1 MSSSIMKFISLSA
14 CVLTCLHLS
23 SAVKVNQDFVSLAPK
38 DYTARPG
45 HGWCVDKFKQEAT
58 ARRFVQKDC
67 SGIKADC
74 DNDVKCV
81 AYACMTSRNLGVLYT
96 TTNCELDC
104 EKTDWVNNPTLIKE
118 ADWEAEQHFW
128 ADANCY
134 MVQKSTF
141 VKVDFIVNGISLDA
155 SFPAAAREKLKTEIK
170 AMIAANDPTIQ
181 AGTIKVDFE
190 NGDSPGTIKVKVSG
204 IETTTTGAA
213 DFSEKLT
220 GADYEIDNPV
230 GEGKIKPVVEPASVK
245 LNVPGVTNGFV
256 PPTGGSA
263 AGGSGSGTETPVVEK
278 FLGLCSDFPGCNA
291 GQRPKPTAHPEGL
304 VKTIEMCCED
314 VKCPISFSTGDLL
327 SVAPGCTCKPGY
339 RGSIMATRIG
349 PAYYESTCQ
358 PTCAF
363 AGACPNGYIKR
374 IGNIMTDGGD
384 TATQIAECCEAQSC
398 PPHSAGTTEDNT
410 VAAGCTC
417 NKGYSGTIKGDKSA
431 SGYNGKCE
439 ATCQLFVEWLEGSP
453 GCLAGTAPKKD
464 PETILMTADKTKQQE
479 QCCQEITCPVESTE
493 PADDSGLKPYLAGG
507 GCKCKPQFATPDKT
521 NKLKATTAAPYYQ
534 EPGCLPTCD
543 KFTCAAG
550 SFKLETGPSKIGLS
564 KTATTAEKQ
573 DICCQD
579 IFCEDLKPIGSSV
592 AKIAVPA
599 GTRASLRVTG
609 CKCDDSQDYYDDP
622 TLDGPTGITK
632 SPYYSGKCEKSCK
645 SHVCPPGF
653 AVLNDVIG
661 KTDAACCEAVDC
673 PYHAELPYGP
683 HLKLTDEQG
692 RCHCPPKYKHKD
704 PTNAAGVIV
713 PTSISPYYATDSC
726 RRTCDFVDCGS
737 IVPASCPRQTAEFKD
752 NKCTKRVTKVVK
764 YAPAVKGTSPE
775 TEFAMC
781 CDQVEC
787 PALSRSITASPYCE
801 CIPGEATGSVEL
813 DPVGGFISH
822 CVESCKAAMCDSG
835 YVLKPGANY
844 GTNSAACCEPAKCPE
859 NSLGVGLKSDIIEG
873 CKCKAG
879 QKGTLWAKKGGSAV
893 GDACVVQACPSFA
906 DASIEGA
913 NLKDGCVCGA
923 GLVGDIIPTT
933 SAPFYYQENDK
944 EPCQAVCFAP
954 ADQTGYI
961 VNEKSIYIDAWDVT
975 ATCEVGYKGTGKVTK
990 CAQSADPRYSLSG
1003 CTLKV
1008 CEKPPADVLD
1018 TRNFEFT
1025 ETDATK
1031 VWLNFA
1037 VTAKCK
1043 NGGEPQEVTRCAG
1056 DDSPNGYYYTVNA
1069 DACDDAVCLAPD
1081 SSAATGHVVHEF
1093 DLHRRS
1099 FAVEASCAPGYGN
1112 PAHAA
1117 TMEYCLAPA
1126 SLDLYTTITEINL
1139 DMGQLLVAAKCAS
1152 NNITVMA
1159 LPCASPGTAYS
1170 FPPCD
1175 TPKAE
1180 FVTRVL
1186 GTHLHDSFDSR
1197 GKRFNFIMPAPPAA
1211 PPGEVEF
1218 ALEGDGH
1225 CSGNTEI
1232 YSSSAWELASSSG
1245 GQKDFATVE
1254 YREWVAQAWKRCLAK
1269 DALTEYVSVWVD
1281 AGYRCYK
1288 GAACRANNG
1297 ANTKTWKL
1305 APPALKPVTADLTRC
1320 RAGVTQAET
1329 WSVAMNPESQSLN
1342 AGDGSGERASN
1353 PQEGDFQLNDI
1364 LISAG
1369 TSPTCDTV
1377 GYVPY
1382 FTARCGGHEAKYK
1395 VGGCLPV
1402 DYCLGPLDATG
1413 YIVTERNLSGPGIFD
1428 VEVTCDTEAGYAG
1441 FYPVAIPCYATGQR
1455 YSLKGCSK
1463 DVCLAPPNGL
1473 DKFTITET
1481 SIYRT
1486 AFDVTAGCKS
1496 SPAVAAPDTSPIVK
1510 PCTSDGGEYTVSGG
1524 AGCL

>member
-104 EKTDWVNNPTLIKE
+104 DKLAWINNPTLIKQ
-118 ADWEAEQHFW
+118 ADWVAEQHFW
-128 ADANCY
+128 SDANCY
-134 MVQKSTF
+134 VITKRTE
-141 VKVDFIVNGISLDA
+141 VKVAYIISGLRLADIPEA
-155 SFPAAAREKLKTEIK
+155 GTARTKLANSIK
-170 AMIAANDPTIQ
+170 AMIAAKDPS
-181 AGTIKVDFE
+181 IKEAAITVDFE
-190 NGDSPGTIKVKVSG
+190 NGATDGTLKVKVSN
-204 IETTTTGAA
+204 IITTTTLAG
-213 DFSEKLT
+213 DIVDKLS
-220 GADYEIDNPV
+220 GEAEIDNPV
-230 GEGKIKPVVEPASVK
+230 GQGKIKPAVDPPSVGIR
-245 LNVPGVTNGFV
+245 VDGITNGFV
-256 PPTGGSA
+256 VPATGGILT
-263 AGGSGSGTETPVVEK
+263 GGSGSGGSAGKSTINLDVVPK
-278 FLGLCSDFPGCNA
+278 FLGLCKNFVGCKV
-291 GQRPKPTAHPEGL
+291 GQRAKPTSHPEG
-304 VKTIEMCCED
+304 VEKSADICCED
-314 VKCPISFSTGDLL
+314 IACPLHMTGHNIRM
-327 SVAPGCTCKPGY
+327 GCVCDRGY
-339 RGSIMATRIG
+339 SGSIEATRQG
-349 PAYYESTCQ
+349 PTYFSGRCWQ
-358 PTCAF
+358 TCAF
-363 AGACPNGYIKR
+363 AGACGEGYKKK
-374 IGNIMTDGGD
+374 IGNRMSLEAEKDAAKAIE
-384 TATQIAECCEAQSC
+384 ECCEPQSC
-398 PPHSAGTTEDNT
+398 PPNSNGTSVVE
-410 VAAGCTC
+410 GCQC
-417 NKGYSGTIKGDKSA
+417 KPGYSGTIRPDRSV
-431 SGYNGKCE
+431 SGFSGNCE
-439 ATCQLFVEWLEGSP
+439 ATCKLFTDWHEGHP
-453 GCLAGTAPKKD
+453 GCTAGTKPVN
-464 PETILMTADKTKQQE
+464 ETMTIKLPADKTKRQAK
-479 QCCQEITCPVESTE
+479 CCQEVPCPSESTE
-493 PADDSGLKPYLAGG
+493 PVNALKPTLGGG
-507 GCKCKPQFATPDKT
+507 GCKCLPQWITAGKPPFLLQ
-521 NKLKATTAAPYYQ
+521 
-534 EPGCLPTCD
+534 
-543 KFTCAAG
+543 
-550 SFKLETGPSKIGLS
+550 
-564 KTATTAEKQ
+564 ATTAEPYYQTPGCQQSCDLITCDDGSYKKTGASHIAIPKEYTDAEKQ
-573 DICCQD
+573 ETC
-579 IFCEDLKPIGSSV
+579 CEDISCENVGPSGSAESKNSEIGPYLRTAGCKCIEADGWSGEI
-592 AKIAVPA
+592 IAAADPPYYTGQCEEMCKLFRKCPA
-599 GTRASLRVTG
+599 GTRVDESTFETII
-609 CKCDDSQDYYDDP
+609 P
-622 TLDGPTGITK
+622 K
-632 SPYYSGKCEKSCK
+632 SD
-645 SHVCPPGF
+645 
-653 AVLNDVIG
+653 AA
-661 KTDAACCEAVDC
+661 AACCVPVEC
-673 PYHAELPYGP
+673 PYQLAPPENISV
-683 HLKLTDEQG
+683 TDKNG
-692 RCHCPPKYKHKD
+692 RCHCPEHYLHKD
-704 PTNAAGVIV
+704 PTNVKKIIEPKDGY
-713 PTSISPYYATDSC
+713 PDGPWYDLDSC
-726 RRTCDFVDCGS
+726 QRTCSAVTCNPG
-737 IVPASCPRQTAEFKD
+737 SCPRETGELQDGNTKCVKRETA
-752 NKCTKRVTKVVK
+752 VVK
-764 YAPAVKGTSPE
+764 LVCEHGACNEQT
-775 TEFAMC
+775 MC
-781 CDQVEC
+781 CDEVKC
-787 PALSRSITASPYCE
+787 PVHSKKNMTTGLCE
-801 CIPGEATGSVEL
+801 CEPGVAQGTVEAGQ
-813 DPVGGFISH
+813 PGGWISH
-822 CVESCKAAMCDSG
+822 CVARCKSCEAGYIPKAG
-835 YVLKPGANY
+835 VLY
-844 GTNSAACCEPAKCPE
+844 GTTNGACCEPAPCPA
-859 NSLGVGLKSDIIEG
+859 NSRGTDVISG
-873 CKCKAG
+873 CKCLPGEAG
-879 QKGTLWAKKGGSAV
+879 HVSAKQGAPGYVNGCLS
-893 GDACVVQACPSFA
+893 QACPSFA
-906 DASIEGA
+906 DGNSLAE
-913 NLKDGCVCGA
+913 GCVCKHGT
-923 GLVGDIIPTT
+923 VGDIIPIMK
-933 SAPFYYQENDK
+933 APWYYQKTSPVTGEL
-944 EPCQAVCFAP
+944 ELPCKAVCFAP

-975 ATCEVGYKGTGKVTK
+975 ATCDFGYRGTGQVTK
-990 CAQSADPRYSLSG
+990 CEKSADPRYSLSG